1 MNNAAKHIL
10 DKLQLA
16 FHSDPVNAALRAL
29 EVE

>member
-1 MNNAAKHIL
+1 MNNAAEHIL

-16 FHSDPVNAALRAL
+16 FYSDSVNAALRAL